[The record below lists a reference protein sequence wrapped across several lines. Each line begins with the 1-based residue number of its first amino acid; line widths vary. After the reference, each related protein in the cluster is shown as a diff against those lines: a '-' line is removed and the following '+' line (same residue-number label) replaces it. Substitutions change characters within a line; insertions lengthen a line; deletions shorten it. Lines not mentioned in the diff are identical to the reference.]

1 MISEHSGVQLQN
13 NHSLRYVLAI
23 GVSLFSSNIDP
34 AIPLILIFRAWSQRY
49 TRIVIVH
56 KMIDNLTEPPPP
68 PTLRRSDRQTNVGL

>member
-1 MISEHSGVQLQN
+1 MLGFNFMIIILS
-13 NHSLRYVLAI
+13 AI
-23 GVSLFSSNIDP
+23 GVSLLSSNIDP